1 MSNGARFGIGVLLSL
16 PALFLAG
23 VVQAV
28 PHMVQGAL
36 SLPPDLAIVSSLA
49 LNLALLAL
57 FILGLVKERT
67 RFVVLGMMAGVAI
80 LFVLAA
86 GACILLLTGVT
97 SLGQ

>member
-1 MSNGARFGIGVLLSL
+1 MSNGARFGIGVALAL
-16 PALFLAG
+16 PALFLVG
-23 VVQAV
+23 VAQAV
-28 PHMVQGAL
+28 PPWVSGTL
-36 SLPPDLAIVSSLA
+36 SLPAEIGAVSSLA

-97 SLGQ
+97 TLGQ

>member
-16 PALFLAG
+16 PALVLAG

-28 PHMVQGAL
+28 PQMVQRAL
-36 SLPPDLAIVSSLA
+36 SLPPELAAVSSLV

-97 SLGQ
+97 TLGQ

>member
-16 PALFLAG
+16 PALVLAG

-28 PHMVQGAL
+28 PQMVQGAL
-36 SLPPDLAIVSSLA
+36 SLPPELAAVSSLV

-97 SLGQ
+97 TLGQ